1 MFNMSNLKSVLGKI
15 LSVILV
21 VIATQYHVLAGIV
34 VLLVVIAMN
43 RTIIEGMTNPDDDTK
58 TEADD
63 DNNQSPD
70 DDDSKPTE
78 KSPDTTNG
86 DMGNMVKSSA
96 SDTQVVNG
104 DKLEIKPSY
113 DELVSKFKTDHCKN
127 GKLMLNGNEITS
139 DLINSSFPDLKFKG
153 DQCNPCDDDCQFE
166 IVSTNEKLTVEEN
179 LRAKDSNSEPID
191 REIAIKK
198 QTQ

>member
-15 LSVILV
+15 LSLILV

-43 RTIIEGMTNPDDDTK
+43 QTIIEGMTNSDDDTK
-58 TEADD
+58 TEA
-63 DNNQSPD
+63 

-96 SDTQVVNG
+96 SDTQLVNG
-104 DKLEIKPSY
+104 DKLEIKPSH

-191 REIAIKK
+191 RETAIKK
-198 QTQ
+198 QNE